1 MKREFTK
8 YPNSYVSASD
18 TDSISDDNIG
28 KTAEQLAESSNDPKV
43 LRKIAKPIYSERRW
57 NSIAFWLAKN
67 PNTPADVLTELAKNI
82 DVYIRNDVASHPNTP
97 INVIKQL
104 CEDRNGYVR
113 KGVLQ
118 NPNISLDIVIS
129 FLSDPKK
136 DVQDKAREIVIKTLE
151 SHSDILNK
159 LIKAYRSDK
168 DKS

>member
-1 MKREFTK
+1 MKQKFTK

-18 TDSISDDNIG
+18 TISISDAAKI
-28 KTAEQLAESSNDPKV
+28 AESSNDPEV
-43 LRKIAKPIYSERRW
+43 LRKIAKPMYSERRW
-57 NSIAFWLAKN
+57 NSIAFWLAQN
-67 PNTPADVLTELAKNI
+67 PNTPADVLTELAKNN
-82 DVYIRNDVASHPNTP
+82 DAYIRNDVASHPNTP

-113 KGVLQ
+113 KGVLK

-129 FLSDPKK
+129 FLHDPKK
-136 DVQDKAREIVIKTLE
+136 DVQDTAREIVIKTLE
-151 SHSDILNK
+151 SHPDILNK